1 LTDPR
6 GPTIDTLLSEQIEA
20 VGALSWGP
28 SLLGLLRQLHP
39 RVLVSFGC
47 AILALAGM
55 AAGVAW
61 LNTLPPRE
69 QLLRLTGELQV
80 LRLED
85 AVTGAFRITVLSEGK
100 LYTFDFNHAQR
111 LAAMPSWVGP
121 RHGEGNMAVDLRY
134 FEIGRNRKVVD
145 VVLGEE
151 RVLSYDEV
159 IKRTT
164 EKVAKDRQSAIGFGA
179 IGALLIFVGGL
190 ARLAQGSSH
199 VLAVPNPETTIGAAL
214 WVLLYGTALVVML
227 TEPAILHRAF
237 GAEVFQLPIEY
248 VLPAV
253 LALLF
258 LPFWPGF
265 IGFASLTLHSLRKGR
280 GGKLGLLL
288 EMGSALASGTPAERR
303 MAIKMHWL
311 LAYFTLLFGGWI
323 FYAAMIG
330 I

>member
-1 LTDPR
+1 
-6 GPTIDTLLSEQIEA
+6 
-20 VGALSWGP
+20 
-28 SLLGLLRQLHP
+28 LLGLLRQLHP
-39 RVLVSFGC
+39 RVVVSVGC

-69 QLLRLTGELQV
+69 QLLRLTGELQE

-100 LYTFDFNHAQR
+100 LYTFDFKHAQR
-111 LAAMPSWVGP
+111 LAAMPSRL
-121 RHGEGNMAVDLRY
+121 RHGEGNIAVSLKY
-134 FEIGRNRKVVD
+134 FEIGRNNKVVD

-159 IKRTT
+159 IERTT

-179 IGALLIFVGGL
+179 IGAFLIFVGGL

-265 IGFASLTLHSLRKGR
+265 IGLASLTLHALRKGR

-288 EMGSALASGTPAERR
+288 EMGSALASGTPAEQR
-303 MAIKMHWL
+303 MAIKMLWL
-311 LAYFTLLFGGWI
+311 LAYFTVLFGGWI

>member
-1 LTDPR
+1 MAWPHNRHAAQRVNR
-6 GPTIDTLLSEQIEA
+6 GDRRVIE
-20 VGALSWGP
+20 GS

-39 RVLVSFGC
+39 RLVVSFGF

-69 QLLRLTGELQV
+69 QLLCLTGELQE

-85 AVTGAFRITVLSEGK
+85 AVTGAFKITVLSDGK
-100 LYTFDFNHAQR
+100 LYTLDFDRAQR
-111 LAAMPSWVGP
+111 LAAIPSWAGPGHSQGKITVG
-121 RHGEGNMAVDLRY
+121 LKY
-134 FEIGRNRKVVD
+134 FDIGSNKKVVD

-151 RVLSYDEV
+151 QVLSYDEV
-159 IKRTT
+159 IKHTT

-190 ARLAQGSSH
+190 ARLARGSSQA
-199 VLAVPNPETTIGAAL
+199 LAVPKPETTIGAAL

-237 GAEVFQLPIEY
+237 GATVFQLPIEY
-248 VLPAV
+248 VLPAA

-265 IGFASLTLHSLRKGR
+265 IGLASLTLHALRKGR
-280 GGKLGLLL
+280 GGKLGLVL
-288 EMGSALASGTPAERR
+288 EMVSALASGTPAERR
-303 MAIKMHWL
+303 MAIKMLWL
-311 LAYFTLLFGGWI
+311 LAYFALLFGCWI